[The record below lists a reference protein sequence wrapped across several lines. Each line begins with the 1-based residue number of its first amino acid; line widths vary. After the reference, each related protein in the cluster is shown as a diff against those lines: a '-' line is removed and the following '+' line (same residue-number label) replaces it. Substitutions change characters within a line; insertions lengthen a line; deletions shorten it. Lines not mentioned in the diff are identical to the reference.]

1 MQKKHRNKFSWSR
14 CWYGRTE
21 CERDRVLEDALKP
34 GQLSDI
40 ADIGRSRRAWLAQAY
55 ACTSTSGDHDQQ
67 TSFCK
72 QPEVST

>member
-1 MQKKHRNKFSWSR
+1 MQQKHRNKFSWSR

-34 GQLSDI
+34 VQLSDI
-40 ADIGRSRRAWLAQAY
+40 ADIGRSRRAQAY